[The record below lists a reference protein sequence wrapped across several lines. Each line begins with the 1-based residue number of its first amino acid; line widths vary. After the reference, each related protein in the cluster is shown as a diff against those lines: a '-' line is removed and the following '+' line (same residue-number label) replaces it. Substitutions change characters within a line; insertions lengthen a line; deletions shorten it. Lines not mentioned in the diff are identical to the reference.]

1 MSLSS
6 FFRSILSKPRPGPDQ
21 RWPWQTP
28 WSPARPPGFSLASP
42 FQHSAGIPK
51 RSCPQF
57 WPVLQSRPVP
67 LSCSTPSRGGAFG
80 GHLGRFLFSEPQDR
94 AYVLSCLWA
103 PQGRMV
109 PVEHASANKV
119 VLRISLSAIFCQ
131 NIWKT
136 ELSRVLQNLAEFY
149 RDLQN
154 CAEKY
159 RIRQNNYW
167 LLQIYIKNLQRVTE
181 SDISIYM
188 KFYSIFFL

>member
-6 FFRSILSKPRPGPDQ
+6 FFRSILSKPPARP
-21 RWPWQTP
+21 RSALTLASA
-28 WSPARPPGFSLASP
+28 WSTARPPGFSLTSP

-94 AYVLSCLWA
+94 ACVLSCLWA

-109 PVEHASANKV
+109 PVEHASANKETWGGRRPTPHILPFFHRCTSYITFCNFSV
-119 VLRISLSAIFCQ
+119 KIYEKQSYPEFCRI
-131 NIWKT
+131 
-136 ELSRVLQNLAEFY
+136 LQIFY

-159 RIRQNNYW
+159 RIR
-167 LLQIYIKNLQRVTE
+167 
-181 SDISIYM
+181 
-188 KFYSIFFL
+188 